1 MCEAMLKGFLKAG
14 ITREE
19 DVTIC
24 ETYQSRAEYMQATF
38 ANAKLTRHNN
48 EAITRDVV
56 IIAVKPQSL
65 DTELIQSFADYSKH
79 QSKSPLYISIVA
91 GATLDKLEPKD
102 LPNPIRMVRC
112 MPNTPAMVSQSA
124 TAFCLGRNCL
134 PSDAL
139 IVKRILECIGPV
151 ALQVP
156 ENNLNAVTGLS
167 GSGPGFA
174 FIFIE
179 ALADAGVSQGLPRDV
194 ALTLAAQTLV
204 GAGSMMLETGKHPA
218 VLKDSVCSPGGT
230 TIAGVAA
237 LEFSGFRNAVISAV
251 TAAAKRSAEL
261 S

>member
-14 ITREE
+14 ITSEE
-19 DVTIC
+19 SVIIC
-24 ETYQSRAEYMQATF
+24 EPYSPRGEYMKRTF
-38 ANAKLTRHNN
+38 ATARVTSDNS
-48 EAITRDVV
+48 EALSRDIV
-56 IIAVKPQSL
+56 ILAVKPQSL
-65 DTELIQSFADYSKH
+65 DKSLIQSLSQFSH
-79 QSKSPLYISIVA
+79 HRSESPLYISIVA
-91 GATLDKLEPKD
+91 GAPLEKLELAD
-102 LPNPIRMVRC
+102 TPIRMVRC
-112 MPNTPAMVSQSA
+112 MPNTPAMVSESA

-134 PSDAL
+134 PSDGSL
-139 IVKRILECIGPV
+139 VKRILECIGPV
-151 ALQVP
+151 AIQVP
-156 ENNLNAVTGLS
+156 EHNLNAVTGLS

-179 ALADAGVSQGLPRDV
+179 AMADAGVAQGLPRDV

-204 GAGSMMLETGKHPA
+204 GSGRMLLETGKHPA

-261 S
+261 Q